1 MASPPHNLEVPSCPG
16 SCSAACQYNT
26 DTRKPIWTYRDPR
39 PCPYRDS
46 STWLSNPGAARRE
59 AEASASF
66 LRSFSFDCPPIRLFR
81 CRGGLHR
88 PSSRAAVTVVVVLV
102 CLVEGAVPC
111 PGTPSRCA
119 LPFGFRPPSC
129 RPPARRRRRED
140 GDARL
145 PRRCS
150 MKRDCLSLP
159 LPLPAL
165 ARSLSKCWKTQNRRI
180 AGICLVG
187 EEIRSGVGGVP
198 RLIEG
203 ERARSKSARGG
214 RRETEHGGTHRVV
227 AQRPSLTIKP
237 SAARGHHT
245 HTSSKVSLR
254 VRFC

>member
-1 MASPPHNLEVPSCPG
+1 MAFKPWGGTPRGGSFGILPSKLFFRLPSSSSLSLPRRSSPSVLAGCCDRGGRSRLSRRRSCSLPGYPKPLRSPFRLSSSFVPTARPTPATRRWRRSPPSPLLDE
-16 SCSAACQYNT
+16 
-26 DTRKPIWTYRDPR
+26 
-39 PCPYRDS
+39 
-46 STWLSNPGAARRE
+46 
-59 AEASASF
+59 
-66 LRSFSFDCPPIRLFR
+66 
-81 CRGGLHR
+81 
-88 PSSRAAVTVVVVLV
+88 
-102 CLVEGAVPC
+102 
-111 PGTPSRCA
+111 
-119 LPFGFRPPSC
+119 
-129 RPPARRRRRED
+129 
-140 GDARL
+140 ARL
-145 PRRCS
+145 PF
-150 MKRDCLSLP
+150 
-159 LPLPAL
+159 PAP
-165 ARSLSKCWKTQNRRI
+165 APACPRSRNVSKCWMETQNRRI